1 MALEPD
7 IEKLAEE
14 IKSCK
19 NILTALGDES
29 RQHLIIAMMQ
39 ACNCN
44 GLRVGEI
51 TERTNLSRPTVSH
64 NLQILKSCGIVKMR
78 RESTKNYYYFD
89 ADMDSF
95 NKLIDMLTHARDI
108 MANLPDRSGK
118 DLSYCYWIW

>member
-1 MALEPD
+1 MNIDLD
-7 IEKLAEE
+7 IKQLSEE

-29 RQHLIIAMMQ
+29 RQHLIIAMIQ
-39 ACNCN
+39 AGKCN

-64 NLQILKSCGIVKMR
+64 HLQILKSCGIVKMR

-89 ADMDSF
+89 ADMESF
-95 NKLIDMLTHARDI
+95 NKLINMLIHARDI
-108 MANLPDRSGK
+108 MLELPDRSEK
-118 DLSYCYWIW
+118 DSNI